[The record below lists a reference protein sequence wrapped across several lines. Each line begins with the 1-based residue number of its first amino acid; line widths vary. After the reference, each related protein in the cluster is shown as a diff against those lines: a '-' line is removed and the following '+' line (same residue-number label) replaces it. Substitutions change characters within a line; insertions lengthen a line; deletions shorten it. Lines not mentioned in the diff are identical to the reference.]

1 MGAHSAELPGQAV
14 TIQVDGESQPC
25 YTGDTLAV
33 ALYRAGRRAWRQT
46 QAGDWRGLLCGMG
59 TCYDC
64 LLVVDGVPGLRACQ
78 VQVREGMRVETNR
91 QGPP

>member
-1 MGAHSAELPGQAV
+1 MKARSDDLAGQAV
-14 TIQVDGESQPC
+14 TFQVDGESQPA
-25 YTGDTLAV
+25 YLGDTIAV

-64 LLVVDGVPGLRACQ
+64 LLTVDGVPGLRACQ
-78 VQVREGMRVETNR
+78 VLVREGMRVETNR
-91 QGPP
+91 QGPQ